1 MYVCVLN
8 GEGSKMCVYVL
19 NGEGSKMFASTCM
32 CVCSEW
38 GREQDVC

>member
-1 MYVCVLN
+1 MGKGARCLLVRVCV
-8 GEGSKMCVYVL
+8 CVL